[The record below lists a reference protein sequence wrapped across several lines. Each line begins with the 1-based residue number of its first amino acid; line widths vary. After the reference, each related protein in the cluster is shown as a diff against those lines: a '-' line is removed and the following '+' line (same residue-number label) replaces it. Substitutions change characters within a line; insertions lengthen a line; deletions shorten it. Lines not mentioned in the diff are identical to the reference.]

1 MTSMRREPSERD
13 TATSMR
19 RRAIIKALSL
29 APIGMSAI
37 ATLRQA
43 AAALEPRDRKTP
55 ALFVGH
61 GSPMNAVLDNV
72 WSRRW
77 AEIGAQLEPP
87 TAILCVSAHWE
98 TRGCG

>member
-1 MTSMRREPSERD
+1 MASMRREPSERD

-19 RRAIIKALSL
+19 RRTMIKALSL

-43 AAALEPRDRKTP
+43 AVAIEPRGRKTP

-61 GSPMNAVLDNV
+61 GSPMNAVLDNAYFNDAATMG
-72 WSRRW
+72 SISMRSLI
-77 AEIGAQLEPP
+77 IG
-87 TAILCVSAHWE
+87 
-98 TRGCG
+98 

>member
-1 MTSMRREPSERD
+1 MAPMRREPSERD
-13 TATSMR
+13 TTTSVR

-61 GSPMNAVLDNV
+61 GSP
-72 WSRRW
+72 
-77 AEIGAQLEPP
+77 
-87 TAILCVSAHWE
+87 
-98 TRGCG
+98 